1 MRRGAILMDRQTK
14 RADTLNIGDYRIRN
28 KKNHH
33 ENIGQKARRQREEKK
48 NGYRIR
54 SSRTVEV
61 EFVSGFLNNIYA

>member
-1 MRRGAILMDRQTK
+1 MDRQTK

-48 NGYRIR
+48 KWLPHK
-54 SSRTVEV
+54 E
-61 EFVSGFLNNIYA
+61 